1 MENNNRM
8 LVGWRWKKRRI
19 RYVVNNNIVVK
30 ILKRVGYELRELFWL
45 GIGVGILVVVVNLF
59 CI

>member
-1 MENNNRM
+1 MENNNRI
-8 LVGWRWKKRRI
+8 LVGWKWKKRRI